1 MKDLLKD
8 EDISF
13 KTDDGKLEKMF
24 ESIAKEVAI
33 KMKNDYIMKYKEKER
48 REIKVDKETSS
59 TQFRKFYDKILELND
74 KAGGLKFPNEYPI
87 KISPFVKMLNSK
99 VQYSKTRGH
108 SGENFVILMQISIK
122 KVDSIETL
130 QNFKY
135 FLESIIGFMPRK

>member
-1 MKDLLKD
+1 MENLLKD

-13 KTDDGKLEKMF
+13 ETNNGKLEKMF
-24 ESIAKEVAI
+24 GEIAQNVAKKI
-33 KMKNDYIMKYKEKER
+33 NDGSKR
-48 REIKVDKETSS
+48 PDTHT

-74 KAGGLKFPNEYPI
+74 KAGGLKSPNEYPI

-108 SGENFVILMQISIK
+108 SGENFVTLMSKSIK
-122 KVDSIETL
+122 KVDSVETL

-135 FLESIIGFMPRK
+135 FLESIIGFMPKN